1 MNCPNCN
8 SENTD
13 TSKFCIKCGSPLK
26 HQELVLENNNFSEK
40 LIITGLS
47 INFLAFII
55 QFSINNL
62 PIKNNWS
69 GEDWNTFAALSGIMY
84 LIGNILIPIALK
96 NKTLKILGIILVLIP
111 SCCWIYLGLS

>member
-8 SENTD
+8 SENTE

-26 HQELVLENNNFSEK
+26 QQELVYVNNNYSEK
-40 LIITGLS
+40 LIFIGLS

-62 PIKNNWS
+62 PIKDNWS
-69 GEDWNTFAALSGIMY
+69 VEDWNKFSVLSGIIN
-84 LIGNILIPIALK
+84 LIGTILIPIALK
-96 NKTLKILGIILVLIP
+96 NKTLKILGIILALIP
-111 SCCWIYLGLS
+111 ICSWMFLGLN